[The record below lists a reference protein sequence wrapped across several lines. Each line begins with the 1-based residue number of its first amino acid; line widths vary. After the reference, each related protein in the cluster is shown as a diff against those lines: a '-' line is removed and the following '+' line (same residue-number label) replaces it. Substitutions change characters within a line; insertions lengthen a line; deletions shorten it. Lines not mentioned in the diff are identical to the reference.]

1 MVLKFSFPTKRK
13 SFADSNSSY
22 SSGTIFAE
30 LLSHMLNLEVS
41 QFTLHGAS
49 SPFCLLHSFI
59 FEVVGVEFNANLLL
73 GEVQNELQ
81 GSSEFH
87 ASFPSN
93 GQNSGSSASTPAVS
107 SRFSTEMLSSELPKF
122 TAGKKIPV
130 ETEEGTVMSQLVES
144 ESHSESSSSRMSKE
158 SK

>member
-1 MVLKFSFPTKRK
+1 MGSSSPKAKYSFPTKRK
-13 SFADSNSSY
+13 SFADSNSSH
-22 SSGTIFAE
+22 SSGTIFVE
-30 LLSHMLNLEVS
+30 LLGHMLNLEVS
-41 QFTLHGAS
+41 EFTLHGAS
-49 SPFCLLHSFI
+49 SPFCLLHFD
-59 FEVVGVEFNANLLL
+59 VEFNANLLL

-81 GSSEFH
+81 GSSEFQ

-93 GQNSGSSASTPAVS
+93 GQKSGSSASTPAVS
-107 SRFSTEMLSSELPKF
+107 SRFSNEMLSSELPKF